1 MPSSAPRGL
10 KVPAKGP
17 LAALNHSRVTSG
29 MATISAPAERVM
41 GDLQTHVGTPKAAA
55 RRWGDLVVRKHRRRD
70 PTSAGPSAVH
80 SEGHPT
86 PSEPQRRLSTLR
98 GFFSRILGGSRSRV
112 HGAKAPVSSDSV
124 KELEPPLLPCKH
136 PLPEL
141 INSVALKGRHLPAR
155 RRRLPSSPGNHLL
168 SPPL

>member
-29 MATISAPAERVM
+29 IAAISAPVERVT
-41 GDLQTHVGTPKAAA
+41 GDLQAHVGTPKAAA

-80 SEGHPT
+80 SESTPV
-86 PSEPQRRLSTLR
+86 PSEPQRRRSTLR

-112 HGAKAPVSSDSV
+112 HGAKAPVSNDSV
-124 KELEPPLLPCKH
+124 EELETPFPPSL
-136 PLPEL
+136 
-141 INSVALKGRHLPAR
+141 
-155 RRRLPSSPGNHLL
+155 
-168 SPPL
+168 